1 MEKLIQIQ
9 LTNENNTYND
19 LSIQVEE
26 LTHQLNEA
34 NEIIEA
40 IRKGEVD
47 AIIVKNEEKHEVY
60 TLQSADKAYRI
71 FIEKMN
77 EGALTLNKDGL
88 IIYSNSSFAN
98 LVNMPLENV
107 IGFNFI
113 NFIPDAYRNSV
124 AELMETAWKK
134 QESKGEIV
142 FDGKIKMVPVLLS
155 MNMLEIDGGIALSVI
170 ATDITLQKE
179 TQQHKKALEKKDEF
193 ISIASHELKT
203 PVTSIKGYVQLL
215 RYNFQQDG
223 NTTAADLLT
232 KVDVQINKLTNLI
245 GDLLDVKK
253 IENGQLQYHE
263 EAFDF
268 NILVNEVIEE
278 TERVLKK
285 HPIVATLSESKTILG
300 DRNKIGQVIT
310 NLLENASKYSEAGSV
325 INVESSVKDNN
336 RISLSVK
343 DKGIG
348 IPKNQLNKIFERFF
362 RVSSEKENTYSG
374 LGLGLYISAE
384 IIKRHNGIIGV
395 ESEEGNGS
403 TFYFELPV
411 YNKQEKE
418 NASKG

>member
-223 NTTAADLLT
+223 NTTAANLLT

-268 NILVNEVIEE
+268 NVLVNEVIEE

-285 HPIVATLSESKTILG
+285 HPIVTTLSESKTILG

-310 NLLENASKYSEAGSV
+310 NLLENASKYSDAGSV
-325 INVESSVKDNN
+325 INVESSVKDNDK
-336 RISLSVK
+336 ISLSVK